1 MNSKLG
7 KTFVTG
13 VMVLLITV
21 CFIPA
26 MAGAFTA
33 GDGKHDKGFDRKDR
47 HRPALGIWRDPQM
60 VEKLELTAEQVK
72 QVRNKGKLK
81 RSAIENVSE
90 IERHD
95 ADR

>member
-1 MNSKLG
+1 MGNYRGGTGSEKLLEIM
-7 KTFVTG
+7 K
-13 VMVLLITV
+13 
-21 CFIPA
+21 
-26 MAGAFTA
+26 
-33 GDGKHDKGFDRKDR
+33 RKDR

>member
-1 MNSKLG
+1 MILCTKPTIFRHNVKDAMGNYRGGTGSEKLLEIM
-7 KTFVTG
+7 K
-13 VMVLLITV
+13 
-21 CFIPA
+21 
-26 MAGAFTA
+26 
-33 GDGKHDKGFDRKDR
+33 RKDR